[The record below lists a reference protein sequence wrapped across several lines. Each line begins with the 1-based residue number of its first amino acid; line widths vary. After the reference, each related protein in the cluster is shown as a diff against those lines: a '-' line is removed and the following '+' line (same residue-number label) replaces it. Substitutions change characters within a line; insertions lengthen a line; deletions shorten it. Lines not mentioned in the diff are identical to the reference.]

1 MQPFSMISSTSRA
14 AINAANAQFST
25 GPKTEQ
31 GKLRASLNALRHGL
45 TSQLEVLPSEDPEQY
60 QQHLA
65 SFQRDLRPFG
75 ADEQNLV
82 QILADTSWRL
92 HRVAALE
99 ANLLTTGTFTG
110 EPSTAD
116 PGAMTD
122 RMIKG
127 LATLSLHGH
136 RLSRQFQT
144 TLTQLKQI
152 QRERIK
158 LNDNLAKTINFIK
171 DFEKD
176 GYLWDPAE
184 SGFVFRRPEP
194 QPEQQRV
201 EAESAPLP
209 PLEQVCSTD
218 LQSAGLS

>member
-1 MQPFSMISSTSRA
+1 MQRFGMSTYATRA
-14 AINAANAQFST
+14 ATNAANAQFST

-45 TSQLEVLPSEDPEQY
+45 TS
-60 QQHLA
+60 HL
-65 SFQRDLRPFG
+65 
-75 ADEQNLV
+75 

-110 EPSTAD
+110 ELSVSD

-144 TLTQLKQI
+144 TLNQLKQI

-176 GYLWDPAE
+176 GYLWDPEE
-184 SGFVFRRPEP
+184 SGFVFTPP
-194 QPEQQRV
+194 KSHPV

-209 PLEQVCSTD
+209 PPEQICSTD

>member
-1 MQPFSMISSTSRA
+1 MQPFSMIMSASRA
-14 AINAANAQFST
+14 AINAANSQFST

-45 TSQLEVLPSEDPEQY
+45 TSHLVVLPTEDPEQY

-65 SFQRDLRPFG
+65 SFQRDLRPLG

-110 EPSTAD
+110 ELSTAD

-127 LATLSLHGH
+127 LATLSLCGH

-152 QRERIK
+152 QRDRIK

-184 SGFVFRRPEP
+184 SGFVFRRPKP
-194 QPEQQRV
+194 QPEEQRV
-201 EAESAPLP
+201 EAESAPVP
-209 PLEQVCSTD
+209 PIDQVCSPD

>member
-1 MQPFSMISSTSRA
+1 
-14 AINAANAQFST
+14 
-25 GPKTEQ
+25 
-31 GKLRASLNALRHGL
+31 LNALRHGL
-45 TSQLEVLPSEDPEQY
+45 TSHLVVLPTEDPEQY

-65 SFQRDLRPFG
+65 SFQHDLRPFG

-110 EPSTAD
+110 ELSVSD

-144 TLTQLKQI
+144 TLNQLKQI

-176 GYLWDPAE
+176 GYLWDPEE
-184 SGFVFRRPEP
+184 SGFVFTPP
-194 QPEQQRV
+194 KSHPV

-209 PLEQVCSTD
+209 PPEQICSTD